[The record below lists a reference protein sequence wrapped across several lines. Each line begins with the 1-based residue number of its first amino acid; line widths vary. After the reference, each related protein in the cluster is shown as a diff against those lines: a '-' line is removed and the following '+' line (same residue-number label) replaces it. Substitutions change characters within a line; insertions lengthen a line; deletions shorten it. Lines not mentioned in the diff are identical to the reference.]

1 MNFID
6 RNIGVPLS
14 RDPFPRKA
22 QPAPSRP
29 WPVRYQ
35 AIEPLVI
42 TVDAVAILL
51 TGLVVAA
58 LYHVS
63 GYPFDIRR
71 AGGALIVA
79 ALFVGFLKA
88 RGFYRPTELVV
99 LRNQLRAVAA
109 TWALVFVL
117 LAAVVGLLDI
127 RNEVPPGAG
136 PFALLGLVALMAH
149 RVVIKS
155 VLSKGLNAGSFGRRN
170 VVLITQQTNPIETCF
185 EDTLRI
191 LGFSVKETFRLP
203 PSRTRPIDI
212 KQLSARVIRYLRDAD
227 VEEIVIEADPNSWPE
242 LRCLVHDLRVTP
254 LPVVFFPMGG
264 AAEIFRRPP
273 RDLGATVCF
282 ELQRAPLGLPERALK
297 RALDVI
303 VAGFLLVLL
312 MPLLVAVAIAVRL
325 DSAGPVLF
333 RQHRCGFNGRG
344 FVIWKFRTMTVLE
357 DGASLAQAQRSDRR
371 ATRIGR
377 WLRKTSI
384 DELPQLLNVLNG
396 TMSLVGPR
404 PHALAHENQFE
415 KAVRNYAYRRRV
427 KPGLTGWA
435 QVHGCRGPT
444 PTTALIERR
453 VEYDLWY
460 IDNWS
465 LGLDFSILLRTPLE
479 VLRARNAF

>member
-6 RNIGVPLS
+6 RNVGVPLS

-22 QPAPSRP
+22 RSAPERA

-35 AIEPLVI
+35 AIEPL
-42 TVDAVAILL
+42 AVTIDSLAILF

-58 LYHVS
+58 LYHIG
-63 GYPFDIRR
+63 GYPLDIRR
-71 AGGALIVA
+71 TGGALIVA

-88 RGFYRPTELVV
+88 RGFYRPTELMV
-99 LRNQLRAVAA
+99 LRSQLRAVAT

-127 RNEVPPGAG
+127 RQEVPRGAG
-136 PFALLGLVALMAH
+136 LFALLGLVPLMAH
-149 RVVIKS
+149 RVAIKS
-155 VLSKGLNAGSFGRRN
+155 ILSRGLNSGSFSRRN
-170 VVLITQQTNPIETCF
+170 VILITQQTNPLETGF
-185 EDTLRI
+185 EDTLKI
-191 LGFSVKETFRLP
+191 LGFSVKETFLLP
-203 PSRTRPIDI
+203 SSKTLPAHI
-212 KQLSARVIRYLRDAD
+212 KQLAARVIRYLRDSD
-227 VEEIVIEADPNSWPE
+227 IEEIVIEADPNSWPE

-264 AAEIFRRPP
+264 AAEVFRHPP

-282 ELQRAPLGLPERALK
+282 ELQRAPLGLAERAAK
-297 RALDVI
+297 RILDVV
-303 VAGFLLVLL
+303 VAGFLLLL
-312 MPLLVAVAIAVRL
+312 LAPLLVAVAIAVRL

-333 RQHRCGFNGRG
+333 RQHRCGFNGRS
-344 FVIWKFRTMTVLE
+344 FVIWKFRTMSVLE
-357 DGASLAQAQRSDRR
+357 DGSSLAQAQRSDRR

-377 WLRKTSI
+377 WLRRTSI

-396 TMSLVGPR
+396 SMSLVGPR

-435 QVHGCRGPT
+435 QVNGCRGPT
-444 PTTALIERR
+444 PTTAVIERR

-465 LGLDFSILLRTPLE
+465 LGLDFSILLRTPIE

>member
-6 RNIGVPLS
+6 RNLGLRLS
-14 RDPFPRKA
+14 PDPFPRPA
-22 QPAPSRP
+22 RPAPERP

-42 TVDAVAILL
+42 TIDAAAILL
-51 TGLVVAA
+51 AGLVVAA
-58 LYHVS
+58 LSHIG
-63 GYPFDIRR
+63 GYPVDVRK

-79 ALFVGFLKA
+79 ALFVGLLKA
-88 RGFYRPTELVV
+88 RGFYRPTELMV
-99 LRNQLRAVAA
+99 LRNQLRAVAT
-109 TWALVFVL
+109 TWAWVFVL
-117 LAAVVGLLDI
+117 LAGAVGLLDI
-127 RNEVPPGAG
+127 RHEVPRGAG
-136 PFALLGLVALMAH
+136 LFALLGLVALMAH
-149 RVVIKS
+149 RVAIKA

-170 VVLITQQTNPIETCF
+170 VVLITQQANPFEAGFEET
-185 EDTLRI
+185 LKI
-191 LGFSVKETFRLP
+191 LGFAVKETFRLP
-203 PSRTRPIDI
+203 PSRPLPADI
-212 KQLSARVIRYLRDAD
+212 KQMSARIIRYLRGAD
-227 VEEIVIEADPNSWPE
+227 IEEIVIEADPNSWPA

-282 ELQRAPLGLPERALK
+282 ELQRAPLGLAERAIK
-297 RALDVI
+297 RALDVV

-312 MPLLVAVAIAVRL
+312 APLLVAVAIAIRL

-396 TMSLVGPR
+396 SMSLVGPR
-404 PHALAHENQFE
+404 PHALAHENEFE
-415 KAVRNYAYRRRV
+415 KAVRNYASRRRV

-465 LGLDFSILLRTPLE
+465 LALDFAILLRTPIE